1 MSPYDGEQP
10 LHLFLTLIP
19 AIFAVVVFVYVAAR
33 MGRSEAGQPL
43 WKRLAYVA
51 ITRAQERLIWVV
63 RNRLSKPTGALRV
76 DDLRQAAAPALTEA
90 LTNVPAL
97 RGFAGTSVLI
107 IVGVATDTV
116 RRIRAEK
123 QMAKYG
129 DVDSLYDKL

>member
-1 MSPYDGEQP
+1 MHVRNRKRAHWRVHGE
-10 LHLFLTLIP
+10 T
-19 AIFAVVVFVYVAAR
+19 AVVVQGASVPGVRPGRATAEFVTD
-33 MGRSEAGQPL
+33 
-43 WKRLAYVA
+43 RLTYMSVLGSAFLG
-51 ITRAQERLIWVV
+51 IL
-63 RNRLSKPTGALRV
+63 
-76 DDLRQAAAPALTEA
+76 AAAPALTEA